1 MRLRRSRPSCKAM
14 PLHLIKLCVGADAIE
29 DLERWRDRVAPN
41 GQPMAHTTRMTPKR
55 AKELL
60 DGGSLYWVIK
70 RVVQARQ
77 RIVELEDFVDEDGVK
92 RCHIW
97 LDPEIVPT
105 APAPRRPFQGWRYLK
120 SEQAPAD
127 LSRQT
132 GGEELPSE
140 LRRKL
145 IDLGAW

>member
-1 MRLRRSRPSCKAM
+1 M
-14 PLHLIKLCVGADAIE
+14 PLHLVKLCVGADAIE
-29 DLERWRDRVAPN
+29 DLERWRDQVAPG
-41 GQPMAHTTRMTPKR
+41 GQLMPHTTRMTPKR

-70 RVVQARQ
+70 RVIQARQ
-77 RIVELEDFVDEDGVK
+77 RIMELEEFVDEGGVK

-105 APAPRRPFQGWRYLK
+105 TPVPKRPFQGWRYLK
-120 SEQAPAD
+120 SEAAPAD
-127 LSRQT
+127 LTRQS
-132 GGEELPSE
+132 GGEDLPSE